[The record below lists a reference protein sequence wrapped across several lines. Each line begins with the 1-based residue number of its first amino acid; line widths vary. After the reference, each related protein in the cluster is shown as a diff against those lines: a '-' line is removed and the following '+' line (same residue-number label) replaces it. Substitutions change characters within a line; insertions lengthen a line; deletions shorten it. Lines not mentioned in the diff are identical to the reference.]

1 LTVPAANRLGIRRFL
16 IALLAVYA
24 IVVVALAVNYAAL
37 WRAGELRSIDDII
50 ELQVRDGAI
59 YNALSIGFADYKYA
73 FYRHT
78 APQVVA
84 IGTSRAMQIGQN
96 FFLASFYNLGGLTQG
111 PAQANVL
118 ADRLLLRGKPPA
130 VVIFAL
136 DFWTFCRA
144 PTESGRD
151 RRPSEFAH
159 DGMGQP
165 PRHFLIYRL
174 IAEGRF
180 TIADFARLL
189 VSRESADDVDRIG
202 LGARLGSSGFAAD
215 GSIHAAAPADDAL
228 GPRWQG
234 TFARIDAG
242 TDQFVK
248 DCAVSEPAL
257 DALAVFVNRM
267 EAAGSHVVLMLAPL
281 PGAVIERMAAV
292 GRYGYVD
299 ALRGV
304 LAARYPQR
312 FEDFFDLR
320 GQAPDSEFLDGMH
333 GGEVVYMRAI
343 LAMARRP
350 GTGLRDLVDES
361 VLAKQIREWS
371 GHAEIPADPINKR
384 FFR

>member
-1 LTVPAANRLGIRRFL
+1 LTVPTANRLGIRRFL

-24 IVVVALAVNYAAL
+24 IVMVALAVNYAAL
-37 WRAGELRSIDDII
+37 WQAGELRSIDDII

-73 FYRHT
+73 FYRH
-78 APQVVA
+78 AVLRVVA

-96 FFLASFYNLGGLTQG
+96 FFHAPFYNLGGLTQG

-118 ADRLLLRGKPPA
+118 ADRLLLRGKPPE

-144 PTESGRD
+144 PTDSGRG
-151 RRPSEFAH
+151 RRSSEFVH

-215 GSIHAAAPADDAL
+215 GSIHSAAPEQDAL
-228 GPRWQG
+228 EPRWQG
-234 TFARIDAG
+234 TFARIDGG
-242 TDQFVK
+242 TDQFIK
-248 DCAVSEPAL
+248 GCTVSEPAL
-257 DALAVFVNRM
+257 DALAGFVNRM
-267 EAAGSHVVLMLAPL
+267 EAAGSRVVLMLAPL

-292 GRYGYVD
+292 GQYGYID
-299 ALRGV
+299 TLRNM

-312 FEDFFDLR
+312 FGDFFDMR
-320 GQAPDSEFLDGMH
+320 EQAPDSEFLDGMH

-350 GTGLRDLVDES
+350 GSGLRDLVDES
-361 VLAKQIREWS
+361 GLAKQIQEWS
-371 GHAEIPADPINKR
+371 GHAEVPTDPINKR